1 MQQPQ
6 LHKSKIMNTKH
17 HVNHLKLALIVGSL
31 ALPLIT
37 QAEQPPT
44 NKHPRYK
51 LIDLGTLGGP
61 EYYSDFSGF
70 PPRLLNEQ
78 GTVVGGMDTA
88 VPDPAC
94 INPDCFVSH
103 AFEWQNGQLR
113 DLGTLAVNAA
123 GNFSQAFWINERGVS
138 VGISFDV
145 NLDQF
150 GLSTTKAVLWN
161 NGQISN
167 LGTLGGNSSMAQ
179 AINNH
184 DQVVGW
190 ALNTVPDPVGLWFGF
205 NFRFGTQQRAALW
218 QNGTIQDLG
227 TLGGPDAWA
236 SGLNDAGQV
245 IGQSYTTD
253 TTVSPVIGARPIEVF
268 LWENGTMTSLGNLG
282 GTYAEAWKL
291 NNRGQVVGWM
301 TLPGDE
307 DFHPFFWE
315 RGTLTDLGTF
325 GGSTG
330 QATWL
335 NERGEVV
342 GVADLPNGLHDAFL
356 WKNGVM
362 TDLGNLGKTS
372 FAHGIN
378 SGGQI
383 VGASRVSF
391 VTGEV
396 RAFLWE
402 NGSPM
407 IDLNTLVPANSSLH
421 LAFAL
426 SINERGEIAGYGFLP
441 SGDQH
446 PFLLVPVGEE

>member
-1 MQQPQ
+1 
-6 LHKSKIMNTKH
+6 
-17 HVNHLKLALIVGSL
+17 
-31 ALPLIT
+31 
-37 QAEQPPT
+37 
-44 NKHPRYK
+44 
-51 LIDLGTLGGP
+51 
-61 EYYSDFSGF
+61 
-70 PPRLLNEQ
+70 
-78 GTVVGGMDTA
+78 
-88 VPDPAC
+88 
-94 INPDCFVSH
+94 
-103 AFEWQNGQLR
+103 
-113 DLGTLAVNAA
+113 
-123 GNFSQAFWINERGVS
+123 
-138 VGISFDV
+138 
-145 NLDQF
+145 
-150 GLSTTKAVLWN
+150 
-161 NGQISN
+161 
-167 LGTLGGNSSMAQ
+167 MAQ
-179 AINNH
+179 AINNR

-190 ALNTVPDPVGLWFGF
+190 ALNTVPDPVGLWTALGYLPL
-205 NFRFGTQQRAALW
+205 GTQQRAALW

-236 SGLNDAGQV
+236 SGLNDAGQI

-253 TTVSPVIGARPIEVF
+253 TTVSPVTGARPIEVF

-301 TLPGDE
+301 DLPGDE
-307 DFHPFFWE
+307 SFHPFFWE

-330 QATWL
+330 RATWL
-335 NERGEVV
+335 NERGDVV

-372 FAHGIN
+372 SAHGIN
-378 SGGQI
+378 SRGQI

-402 NGSPM
+402 NGGPM
-407 IDLNTLVPANSSLH
+407 IDLNTLVPADSSLH
-421 LAFAL
+421 LAFAH

-441 SGDQH
+441 NGDQH
-446 PFLLVPVGEE
+446 PFLLIPIGEE